1 MQRTDPE
8 LGEYAIGDRKQWFN
22 PIQRG
27 ETGKKKK
34 GKGRK
39 EESEK
44 CKYPASMQVCT
55 EVTYLIKRSNL
66 TPRQS
71 DSGAGERRKENDEDG
86 G

>member
-1 MQRTDPE
+1 MIQPDSARRGWKE
-8 LGEYAIGDRKQWFN
+8 KEGEER
-22 PIQRG
+22 
-27 ETGKKKK
+27 
-34 GKGRK
+34 KGRK